1 MFYRP
6 GETVGSYQIIAS
18 IGVGGMGAVYKVRNL
33 ITDRVE
39 AMKVLLPNLQSAPD
53 FAERFSREIKVHA
66 SLFHPNIAS
75 LLTAFRLEDQLLM
88 IMEMVEGVSL
98 AERLRQGP
106 VGISESLDYGCQV
119 LSALSYAHARGV
131 IHRDI
136 KPANIMIT
144 PAGRAK
150 LMDFGIAVNSGSLA
164 QKLTVTGMAVGSL
177 HYISPEQVRCHP
189 LDGRSD
195 LYSFGIT
202 LYQMVTGQCPIQG
215 DSEYS
220 IMTAQLNT
228 VPASPSQIDPA
239 ISSVLS
245 AVILRSIKKEP
256 DARFQTADEFKL
268 QLESLS
274 PGADRGAHNPTHGAI
289 GELPSRPENTP
300 AEFPELSP
308 EVLKAATTE
317 LAFYIGPIAR
327 VLVHRAA
334 RESRT
339 MQELYQAV
347 AKEISSGSDRDKFLT
362 KVR

>member
-39 AMKVLLPNLQSAPD
+39 YMKVLLPNLQSAPD

-75 LLTAFRLEDQLLM
+75 LLTAFRLEDQVLM

-177 HYISPEQVRCHP
+177 HYISPEQVRCRP
-189 LDGRSD
+189 LDRRSD
-195 LYSFGIT
+195 LYSLGIT

-239 ISSVLS
+239 ISSALS

-256 DARFQTADEFKL
+256 DAR
-268 QLESLS
+268 
-274 PGADRGAHNPTHGAI
+274 
-289 GELPSRPENTP
+289 
-300 AEFPELSP
+300 
-308 EVLKAATTE
+308 
-317 LAFYIGPIAR
+317 
-327 VLVHRAA
+327 
-334 RESRT
+334 
-339 MQELYQAV
+339 
-347 AKEISSGSDRDKFLT
+347 
-362 KVR
+362 